1 MVCRDSDAPLTK
13 LVTTSSKKFLVKRT
27 LIFDQIILKTIAI
40 FDQFLRFAGFRD
52 PFCRPIRMIFP
63 NTQSIVRLIE
73 LEEFLTLC
81 LGTEVDFVIS
91 KQEVILPVEVKSD
104 VSGKMKS
111 LTVFM
116 AERRKL
122 PRALRISL
130 LPYGSELVEA
140 SIAGMDTPAVF
151 ELLAVPLYLINRV
164 YELA

>member
-1 MVCRDSDAPLTK
+1 
-13 LVTTSSKKFLVKRT
+13 
-27 LIFDQIILKTIAI
+27 
-40 FDQFLRFAGFRD
+40 
-52 PFCRPIRMIFP
+52 MIFP